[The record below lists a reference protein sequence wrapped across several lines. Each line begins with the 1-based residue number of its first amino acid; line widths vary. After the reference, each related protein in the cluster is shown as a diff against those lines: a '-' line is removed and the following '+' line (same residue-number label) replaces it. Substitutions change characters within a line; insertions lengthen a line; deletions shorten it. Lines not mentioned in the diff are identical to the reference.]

1 MLLVDKT
8 FEIVTNESA
17 EHGEVEDAGFSAI
30 GEKYTFRELVL
41 ILKGLYVHPSQS
53 PANRSTHV
61 WFTTESELDYMTGEY
76 RSESIHF
83 SPDNPSRKA
92 KYWIKAMQYA
102 GVRLSA
108 DHNIISNRSHP
119 YAAKGARHD

>member
-8 FEIVTNESA
+8 FEIVTHESA
-17 EHGEVEDAGFSAI
+17 ENGEVEDAGFSAI
-30 GEKYTFRELVL
+30 GERVTFAELVNA
-41 ILKGLYVHPSQS
+41 LKHEFRHASQC

-61 WFTTESELDYMTGEY
+61 WFTTEAEQDMYSGDY

-92 KYWIKAMQYA
+92 KYWIKAMQLA
-102 GVRLSA
+102 GVKLASH
-108 DHNIISNRSHP
+108 HNQG
-119 YAAKGARHD
+119 AKQ

>member
-17 EHGEVEDAGFSAI
+17 EHGDVEDAGFSAI
-30 GEKYTFRELVL
+30 GERVTFAELVNA
-41 ILKGLYVHPSQS
+41 LKHEFIHASQS

-61 WFTTESELDYMTGEY
+61 WFTSESEQDYMTGEY

-92 KYWIKAMQYA
+92 KYWIKAMQLA
-102 GVRLSA
+102 GVKLSN
-108 DHNIISNRSHP
+108 DHNQ
-119 YAAKGARHD
+119 GANHA